1 MRAICLGAMLLALSA
16 VSAPAKDANFLNALW
31 GEPQGQ
37 YGSWSVLVTQNNATR
52 AKLYQIVSA
61 DLGIVALV
69 SASDEEPMVVRAS
82 GHDVRSRGLKVRVD
96 RNRPLNLGSG
106 SERSR
111 DLLRQMLAG
120 KQVVVEY
127 TTAEGVRQYHR
138 ASLDGFAA
146 AWKKASALVRNL
158 DSAPAYLYEPCDD
171 DQFCLANTF
180 CETGQAYCS
189 TVTQTC
195 QCTDPGSGGGGPYL
209 PCTLQ
214 CGPGHT
220 LNTATCTCQ
229 CGAVWCEPPQAQD
242 PLTCICGCPD
252 PGCRVPQYWNYGTC
266 TCVCPNAGTP
276 CPPFTKW
283 NPDECECEEL
293 P

>member
-1 MRAICLGAMLLALSA
+1 MRAICLGAMLLLLST
-16 VSAPAKDANFLNALW
+16 VSAPAKDADFLNSLW
-31 GEPQGQ
+31 GDPQGQ
-37 YGSWSVLVTQNNATR
+37 YGSWSVLVTQNGATK

-82 GHDVRSRGLKVRVD
+82 GHDLRSRSLKVRVD

-111 DLLRQMLAG
+111 DLLRQMLDG
-120 KQVVVEY
+120 KQIVVEY

-146 AWKKASALVRNL
+146 AWKRAAALVRNL

-180 CETGQAYCS
+180 CETGTAYCS

-195 QCTDPGSGGGGPYL
+195 QCTQPNPGGGTGCVHPG
-209 PCTLQ
+209 
-214 CGPGHT
+214 CGYGQVF
-220 LNTATCTCQ
+220 NAAACTCE
-229 CGAVWCEPPQAQD
+229 CSAVYCEPPQVQD
-242 PLTCICGCPD
+242 PMTCACGCPD
-252 PGCRVPQYWNYGTC
+252 PGCPVPQMWNHGTC
-266 TCVCPNAGTP
+266 TCTCLNSGTI
-276 CPPFTKW
+276 CRTNTVW
-283 NPDECECEEL
+283 NPTTCECE
-293 P
+293 PVS